1 MNTNNLE
8 FQDGLWWKDG
18 KIAVP
23 SVPDIRKLIMR
34 ELHDPPYAG
43 HIGSRRTHE
52 AIARTYWWPDLARN
66 VSDYVCSCIVCQRNK
81 TGTQRPARLLQPLQI
96 PERKW
101 GSVGMDLI
109 VGLPMTENGH
119 DAIMTFVDRLT
130 KMVHFVPTV
139 TTCTAK
145 DCAQMFVDNVF
156 KHL

>member
-1 MNTNNLE
+1 
-8 FQDGLWWKDG
+8 
-18 KIAVP
+18 
-23 SVPDIRKLIMR
+23 MR

-66 VSDYVCSCIVCQRNK
+66 VSDYVRSCIVCQRNK